1 MSKTETNKENISTE
15 KKVKKKEKT
24 VQIPTKVVVRRLPCT
39 MSEESFVEFFSPLP
53 EHNMFRYVYGDR
65 SLAPHNFCRAYI
77 DFKNVNE
84 ILQFRDKFDGVN
96 VEING
101 VSSMCLVEYAPC
113 QKLDG
118 IGRKK
123 KKEDAKC
130 GTIYEDAAYKAFLE
144 SQEKVE
150 EKEALDVE
158 QYLEE
163 LEKREKKNEVNETP
177 LTLYMKQKAIER
189 KKKLAK
195 IREEKRK
202 KELEMKMKREEER
215 RKRREM
221 EKKKQAAASRQKRD
235 SHSRSESEG
244 KKTLA
249 ETRPTKNNRDEEE
262 NKVKILQKEKSTNEV
277 NSPTARPKVTLLKRP
292 TSQQEDKKANQKD
305 RILAAKTNLKGSG
318 FFDSTSEDEF
328 PAKSSERKG
337 KSFSRDGRDGRQ
349 ERPLGG
355 GRKQYRGKSPKSG
368 VKKYSESKKFPSNK
382 TRNPDVKVSGS
393 SYRSGKDLDREKV
406 SGGSTKY
413 GKDSEKRKPR
423 PTQQFYNPKSD
434 KSKKFDDKNKEGGY
448 KKFDDKSSKEGV
460 GRPRYKFSRSKEN
473 ENENA

>member
-189 KKKLAK
+189 KKELEKREKKNEVNETPLTLYMKQKAIERKKKLAK

-277 NSPTARPKVTLLKRP
+277 NSPTARPKP
-292 TSQQEDKKANQKD
+292 TTPSGEYKKETRYKPFVNKNNWKNDDTA
-305 RILAAKTNLKGSG
+305 SG
-318 FFDSTSEDEF
+318 EPKAETT
-328 PAKSSERKG
+328 KER
-337 KSFSRDGRDGRQ
+337 
-349 ERPLGG
+349 
-355 GRKQYRGKSPKSG
+355 
-368 VKKYSESKKFPSNK
+368 
-382 TRNPDVKVSGS
+382 
-393 SYRSGKDLDREKV
+393 
-406 SGGSTKY
+406 
-413 GKDSEKRKPR
+413 R
-423 PTQQFYNPKSD
+423 PTQRYYRGGGSRFRGAHNNSNHDNQSTRQGQ
-434 KSKKFDDKNKEGGY
+434 SNKY
-448 KKFDDKSSKEGV
+448 Q
-460 GRPRYKFSRSKEN
+460 SRRSGDY
-473 ENENA
+473 

>member
-277 NSPTARPKVTLLKRP
+277 NSPTARPKKRTGP
-292 TSQQEDKKANQKD
+292 IGT
-305 RILAAKTNLKGSG
+305 
-318 FFDSTSEDEF
+318 
-328 PAKSSERKG
+328 KSSDANKNSVSQSASVLNKHKPTTPSGEYKKETRYKPFVNKNNWKNDDTASGEPKAETTKER
-337 KSFSRDGRDGRQ
+337 
-349 ERPLGG
+349 
-355 GRKQYRGKSPKSG
+355 
-368 VKKYSESKKFPSNK
+368 
-382 TRNPDVKVSGS
+382 
-393 SYRSGKDLDREKV
+393 
-406 SGGSTKY
+406 
-413 GKDSEKRKPR
+413 R
-423 PTQQFYNPKSD
+423 PTQRYYRGGGSRFRGAHNNSNHDNQSTRQGQ
-434 KSKKFDDKNKEGGY
+434 SNKY
-448 KKFDDKSSKEGV
+448 Q
-460 GRPRYKFSRSKEN
+460 SRRSGDY
-473 ENENA
+473 